1 MYTKLKKLLILLF
14 ILPLGGCKHTNKKHD
29 KMIQENFSY
38 GVGVTSPK
46 EYPTEV
52 HIGYLLDQNKKLICG
67 MPRSGTNGGGWT
79 YKGKQGG
86 MGGSSIPYYL
96 NLTYV
101 AYAEKKFYKVEAAL
115 PADKILAEFKK
126 GFLIESNQ
134 KEIIDG
140 EERYKM
146 EPSTYDV
153 LTVGAAPGG
162 CIVVWLSGNHHRTEI
177 CRLQAKETF
186 VDKNDFLGFVD
197 KTESQQKFLD
207 DLYKITVPDSIKA
220 EITQK
225 GIPYG
230 LWDQYREKYKYRFV
244 LKSYDEKDF
253 LTGYYVINYNGE
265 SNFVPYNP
273 QEVAQYRKTSIPY
286 NANLY
291 FKKYFTEIIFN
302 DREML
307 QVFDKLKKKYPETPI
322 DIIIKPTFM
331 YDDMKISVKCTT
343 EEIPL
348 TKYKV
353 VGVWGG

>member
-29 KMIQENFSY
+29 KMTQENFSY

-86 MGGSSIPYYL
+86 MGGGSIPYYL

-126 GFLIESNQ
+126 GYDRMTHKGDIVHE
-134 KEIIDG
+134 
-140 EERYKM
+140 
-146 EPSTYDV
+146 TYDV

-162 CIVVWLSGNHHRTEI
+162 CIVVWLSGSNNRVEI

-220 EITQK
+220 EIAQK

-244 LKSYDEKDF
+244 LKSYDEKDKF
-253 LTGYYVINYNGE
+253 THNYYLYYNAE
-265 SNFVPYNP
+265 ADEVLQKKLNK
-273 QEVAQYRKTSIPY
+273 QEYMIKGIPY
-286 NANLY
+286 TCNFIFRTY
-291 FKKYFTEIIFN
+291 STEIIFN

-307 QVFDKLKKKYPETPI
+307 QVFDKLKRKYPETPI

>member
-1 MYTKLKKLLILLF
+1 MYTKLKKLFILLF
-14 ILPLGGCKHTNKKHD
+14 VLVLAGCKHTNKKHD
-29 KMIQENFSY
+29 KMTQENFSY
-38 GVGVTSPK
+38 GVGVTSPT

-52 HIGYLLDQNKKLICG
+52 HIGYLLDQNKKLVCG

-101 AYAEKKFYKVEAAL
+101 AYAEKKFYTVEAVL

-126 GFLIESNQ
+126 GYDRMTHKGAIVHE
-134 KEIIDG
+134 
-140 EERYKM
+140 
-146 EPSTYDV
+146 TYDV

-162 CIVVWLSGNHHRTEI
+162 CIVVWLSGSNNRVEI
-177 CRLQAKETF
+177 CRLQAKETV

-197 KTESQQKFLD
+197 KTESQQEFFD
-207 DLYKITVPDSIKA
+207 TLYKVTVPDSIKT
-220 EITQK
+220 EIKQK

-244 LKSYDEKDF
+244 LKSYDEKDKF
-253 LTGYYVINYNGE
+253 THNYYLYYNAE
-265 SNFVPYNP
+265 ADEVLQKILDK
-273 QEVAQYRKTSIPY
+273 QEYMIKGIPY
-286 NANLY
+286 TCN
-291 FKKYFTEIIFN
+291 FIFTKYSTEIVFN

-307 QVFDKLKKKYPETPI
+307 QVFGKLKAKYPEKPLEVV
-322 DIIIKPTFM
+322 IKPTFM
-331 YDDMKISVKCTT
+331 YDDMKILVKCAT

>member
-1 MYTKLKKLLILLF
+1 MYTKLKKLFILLF
-14 ILPLGGCKHTNKKHD
+14 VLVLAGCKHTNKKHD
-29 KMIQENFSY
+29 KMTQENFSY
-38 GVGVTSPK
+38 GVGVTSPT

-101 AYAEKKFYKVEAAL
+101 AYAEKKFYTVEAAL

-140 EERYKM
+140 QEHYKM

-177 CRLQAKETF
+177 CRLQAKETV

-197 KTESQQKFLD
+197 KTESQQEFFD
-207 DLYKITVPDSIKA
+207 TLYKVTVPDSIKT
-220 EITQK
+220 EIKQK

-244 LKSYDEKDF
+244 LKSYDEKDY
-253 LTGYYVINYNGE
+253 LTGYYIINYNGE
-265 SNFVPYNP
+265 SNFIAYNP
-273 QEVAQYRKTSIPY
+273 QEVAQYEKSSIPY

-291 FKKYFTEIIFN
+291 FKKYFTEIVFN

-307 QVFDKLKKKYPETPI
+307 QVFGKLKAKYPEKPLEVV
-322 DIIIKPTFM
+322 IKPTFM
-331 YDDMKISVKCTT
+331 YDDMKILVKCAT